1 MKPVF
6 LIDGVDYT
14 NFVLANKFGWTRN
27 DLEADS
33 AGRTLD
39 LVMHRKRLGSKR
51 VLKITCKTLSYEGLH
66 SLVLALKPEYIRV
79 TYLDPEFG
87 IVTKTF
93 YGTSVSSTTMGYLNG
108 DTQYDGTSF
117 ELVER

>member
-6 LIDGVDYT
+6 LIDGVDFLS
-14 NFVLANKFGWTRN
+14 FVLANKFGWTRN

-33 AGRTLD
+33 AGRSLD

-51 VLKITCKTLSYEGLH
+51 VLKITCKTLSYDQLH
-66 SLVLALKPEYIRV
+66 SLVLALKPEYINV

-87 IVTKTF
+87 VVTKTF
-93 YGTSVSSTTMGYLNG
+93 YGTSVSSTTMGYFNG
-108 DTQYDGTSF
+108 NTQYDGTSF